1 MRRTIFTD
9 EHEAL
14 RETFGS
20 YLDREVAPV
29 YDDWE
34 RAGLIPREVLRHW
47 GRLGFL
53 GPAVPEEFG
62 GAGADD
68 FRFNTVLLEEAAE
81 RGFIGVE
88 MAMSVHSDVALPYV
102 LELGD
107 PEQKERWLPGLA
119 NGDLIAGIAMTEP
132 STGSDVAGIGTRA
145 RKSNGNYIVS
155 GAKTFISNGINADV
169 IITAVRTG
177 TTGRP
182 SDISLLMLEDGME
195 GFSRGRNL
203 DKLGSHSQDT
213 AELFFDEVE
222 VPGENLIG
230 EEGRGF
236 TYLMQNLAQE
246 RLAIAVASVAAA
258 RGALERTLDYVKE
271 RTAFGRP
278 VGTFQNSR
286 FKLAACHGEAQV
298 TTAHVD
304 AAIDAHVRGELSA
317 EDAAVAK
324 WWATEAQSRIIDAC
338 LQLHG
343 GYGYMMEYPIAR
355 SYADAR
361 IKRILGGTSEIM
373 LELVGRSLGLAEPRA

>member
-9 EHEAL
+9 EHQAL

-34 RAGLIPREVLRHW
+34 RAGLIPREVLRQW

-53 GPAVPEEFG
+53 GPAVPAEHG

-68 FRFNTVLLEEAAE
+68 FRFNTVLLEEAAH

-88 MAMSVHSDVALPYV
+88 MALSVHSDVALPYV
-102 LELGD
+102 LELGT

-145 RKSNGNYIVS
+145 RKSDGGYVVS

-169 IITAVRTG
+169 IVTAVRTG
-177 TTGRP
+177 TSGRP
-182 SDISLLMLEDGME
+182 SDISLVMIEDGMP

-213 AELFFDEVE
+213 AELFFDEVP
-222 VPGENLIG
+222 VPRENLLG

-236 TYLMQNLAQE
+236 AYLMQNLAQE
-246 RLAIAVASVAAA
+246 RLAIAVASIAAA
-258 RGALERTLDYVKE
+258 RGALARTLDYVKE

-324 WWATEAQSRIIDAC
+324 WWATEAQGRIIDAC

-373 LELVGRSLGLAEPRA
+373 LELVGRSLGLAEPRP